1 MKATWQGIKAELV
14 SVIDGS
20 ANGSDCA
27 ATFIRHNETIRRC
40 RAWPK
45 YAQGNYMT
53 EFTAIA
59 PESHAQKA
67 WKNVTDYGFSSENAI
82 IQLVGAELS
91 DAALA
96 MPTGFIV
103 HEAGYQLV
111 AITSL
116 QSGQNLY
123 VAPDGKWLGTYIPS
137 ALRAYPFRLLKHE
150 SAEKPVLCINEASG
164 LVVEGV
170 EEGNDF
176 FDDENQPTQGI
187 KDILNFLTE
196 VEASRVATQRAVNVL
211 ADAGLI
217 TSWVINLK
225 QGEKDVPVEGLFRI
239 DEAAL
244 NKLDDEDFLAVRGAG
259 GLVLAYAQLFSMK
272 QLVIL
277 ERLGRLQ
284 GQIFQQQTAQSEAA
298 NLNGFSLSADE
309 GSLIFD

>member
-1 MKATWQGIKAELV
+1 
-14 SVIDGS
+14 
-20 ANGSDCA
+20 
-27 ATFIRHNETIRRC
+27 
-40 RAWPK
+40 
-45 YAQGNYMT
+45 MT

-67 WKNVTDYGFSSENAI
+67 WKNVTDYTFSAENAI

-91 DAALA
+91 KAVLA

-116 QSGQNLY
+116 QPGQNLY

-137 ALRAYPFRLLKHE
+137 ALRAHPFKLLKHE
-150 SAEKPVLCINEASG
+150 SAENSVLCVNEASG

-170 EEGNDF
+170 EDGNDF

-196 VEASRVATQRAVNVL
+196 VEASRVATQRAVNAL

-217 TSWVINLK
+217 TSWVLNLK
-225 QGEKDVPVEGLFRI
+225 QGEKDIPVEGLFCI
-239 DEAAL
+239 DGAAL
-244 NKLDDEDFLAVRGAG
+244 NKLDDEDFLAVRNAG
-259 GLVLAYAQLFSMK
+259 GLVVAYAQLFSME
-272 QLVIL
+272 QLAIL
-277 ERLGRLQ
+277 ERLGMFQ
-284 GQIFQQQTAQSEAA
+284 GQILAQQTANSEAA
-298 NLNGFSLSADE
+298 NLTGFSLAEDE
-309 GSLIFD
+309 GSLSFD